1 MSFIG
6 KIFSR
11 SAAQPLSRSAALASI
26 VFALLT
32 ACSGGSSDPT
42 VVAGDFTAYG
52 VKGSVNGQNVTLDLS
67 GLGNCA
73 TNIENMVI
81 GVNANGASISPDPRL
96 ARDYSQPV
104 QFTLAA
110 PDGTKAV
117 YTVTVKGAAC
127 LQTPTPTPDT
137 TPPVITVLGT
147 NPLSLTVGT
156 AYTEA
161 GATCVD
167 NKDPSCTVVTTG
179 TVNTA
184 TVGTYTITY
193 TATDAAG
200 NVSSMTRT
208 VNVVAAADPAPIA
221 GGAFAALADMTVGD
235 NLGNGINN
243 INAGGVTDPLGRV
256 IVYTVTGLP
265 AGLSIDGN
273 TGVIS
278 GIYDSNATF
287 GLSEN
292 FTVTITATPA
302 GGTHPISKTWV
313 LSIRNDG

>member
-1 MSFIG
+1 
-6 KIFSR
+6 
-11 SAAQPLSRSAALASI
+11 
-26 VFALLT
+26 
-32 ACSGGSSDPT
+32 
-42 VVAGDFTAYG
+42 
-52 VKGSVNGQNVTLDLS
+52 
-67 GLGNCA
+67 
-73 TNIENMVI
+73 MVI
-81 GVNANGASISPDPRL
+81 GINANGASISPDPRVT
-96 ARDYSQPV
+96 RDYSQPV
-104 QFTLAA
+104 QFTLTA
-110 PDGTKAV
+110 PDGTKVV

-137 TPPVITVLGT
+137 TAPVITVLST

-200 NVSSMTRT
+200 NVSSVTRT

-221 GGAFAALADMTVGD
+221 GGAFAALTDMTIGD
-235 NLGNGINN
+235 NLGMPIVPT
-243 INAGGVTDPLGRV
+243 INAGGVTDPLGRT
-256 IVYTVTGLP
+256 IVYTATGLP
-265 AGLSIDGN
+265 TGFVIDSS

-278 GIYDSNATF
+278 GSYDTSPSETF
-287 GLSEN
+287 N
-292 FTVTITATPA
+292 ITIKAQANGSTQF
-302 GGTHPISKTWV
+302 ISKTFA
-313 LSIRNDG
+313 LTINDE

>member
-1 MSFIG
+1 
-6 KIFSR
+6 
-11 SAAQPLSRSAALASI
+11 
-26 VFALLT
+26 LLT

-42 VVAGDFTAYG
+42 VVSGDFTAYG
-52 VKGSVNGQNVTLDLS
+52 VKGTVSGQNVTLDLS

-81 GVNANGASISPDPRL
+81 GINANGASISPDPRV

-104 QFTLAA
+104 QFTLTA

-127 LQTPTPTPDT
+127 VTAPPPPPPTPDT
-137 TPPVITVLGT
+137 TPPVITVLGA

-184 TVGTYTITY
+184 AEGTYTITY

-200 NVSSMTRT
+200 NASSKTRN
-208 VNVVAAADPAPIA
+208 VNMATTTPTSP
-221 GGAFAALADMTVGD
+221 ALADVGPLSD
-235 NLGNGINN
+235 
-243 INAGGVTDPLGRV
+243 AGGFLSISFNLNALLGLPTDSAV
-256 IVYTVTGLP
+256 IGVTGFPLMDYVGG
-265 AGLSIDGN
+265 ATNFAFDAFGN
-273 TGVIS
+273 CTVL
-278 GIYDSNATF
+278 YD
-287 GLSEN
+287 
-292 FTVTITATPA
+292 A
-302 GGTHPISKTWV
+302 GGLTGDFETVPVTVEVRVPGFTNTLKRPLNII
-313 LSIRNDG
+313 IRNDG

>member
-6 KIFSR
+6 KI
-11 SAAQPLSRSAALASI
+11 SAALTSI
-26 VFALLT
+26 AFALLT
-32 ACSGGSSDPT
+32 ACSSGSSDPT
-42 VVAGDFTAYG
+42 TIAADFSAHG
-52 VKGSVNGQNVTLDLS
+52 VNGTVSGQNITLDLS

-73 TNIENMVI
+73 TTVENMVI
-81 GVNANGASISPDPRL
+81 GINANGASISPDPRV

-104 QFTLAA
+104 QFTLTA

-127 LQTPTPTPDT
+127 VIAPPPPPPSTSDT

-167 NKDPSCTVVTTG
+167 DKDPSCTVVTTG

-184 TVGTYTITY
+184 AVGTYVITY

-200 NVSSMTRT
+200 NVSSKTRVVSVEVVPNTQFVMGNIVCTATAVTLGET
-208 VNVVAAADPAPIA
+208 VTCHISPVDPDGIA
-221 GGAFAALADMTVGD
+221 SVSATLDGTPVTLNSSYSVSLSSLSVGNHALVF
-235 NLGNGINN
+235 NGI
-243 INAGGVTDPLGRV
+243 GKKP
-256 IVYTVTGLP
+256 
-265 AGLSIDGN
+265 DG
-273 TGVIS
+273 
-278 GIYDSNATF
+278 SN
-287 GLSEN
+287 EMP
-292 FTVTITATPA
+292 VTATQSLIVNFCPPGYILIGNPA
-302 GGTHPISKTWV
+302 VCTI
-313 LSIRNDG
+313 ND

>member
-6 KIFSR
+6 KI
-11 SAAQPLSRSAALASI
+11 SAALTSI
-26 VFALLT
+26 AFALLT
-32 ACSGGSSDPT
+32 ACSSGSSDPT
-42 VVAGDFTAYG
+42 TIAADFSAHG
-52 VKGSVNGQNVTLDLS
+52 VNGTVSGQNITLDLS

-73 TNIENMVI
+73 TTVENMVI
-81 GVNANGASISPDPRL
+81 GINANGASISPDPRV
-96 ARDYSQPV
+96 ARDYSLPV
-104 QFTLAA
+104 QFTLTA

-127 LQTPTPTPDT
+127 VTTPPPPPPSTPDT
-137 TPPVITVLGT
+137 TPPVITVLGA
-147 NPLSLTVGT
+147 NPLSLTIGT

-167 NKDPSCTVVTTG
+167 NKDPSCAVVTTG

-184 TVGTYTITY
+184 AVGTYTITY

-200 NVSSMTRT
+200 NVSSMTKT

-221 GGAFAALADMTVGD
+221 GGAFASLADMTVSD
-235 NLGNGINN
+235 NAGAFAIIP
-243 INAGGVTDPLGRV
+243 INAGGVTDTLGRT
-256 IVYTVTGLP
+256 IVYTSTGLP
-265 AGLSIDGN
+265 TGFSVHSS

-278 GIYDSNATF
+278 GIYDSNAPYGF
-287 GLSEN
+287 SEN
-292 FTVTITATPA
+292 FTVTVTATPA

>member
-1 MSFIG
+1 
-6 KIFSR
+6 
-11 SAAQPLSRSAALASI
+11 
-26 VFALLT
+26 
-32 ACSGGSSDPT
+32 
-42 VVAGDFTAYG
+42 
-52 VKGSVNGQNVTLDLS
+52 
-67 GLGNCA
+67 
-73 TNIENMVI
+73 MVI
-81 GVNANGASISPDPRL
+81 GINANGASISPDPRV

-104 QFTLAA
+104 QFTLTA
-110 PDGTKAV
+110 PDGTKVV
-117 YTVTVKGAAC
+117 YTVTVKGATCVTA
-127 LQTPTPTPDT
+127 PPPPPPSTPDT

-221 GGAFAALADMTVGD
+221 GGAFAALADMTIGD
-235 NLGNGINN
+235 NGGLPIIPT
-243 INAGGVTDPLGRV
+243 INAGGVTDPLGRT
-256 IVYTVTGLP
+256 IVYTATGLP
-265 AGLSIDGN
+265 TGFVIDGN

-278 GIYDSNATF
+278 GSYDTSPSETF
-287 GLSEN
+287 N
-292 FTVTITATPA
+292 VTIKAQA
-302 GGTHPISKTWV
+302 NGSSQFISKTFA
-313 LSIRNDG
+313 LTLIDE